1 MKKLFVFFIFV
12 IPAVLIAK
20 VHYAKVEPYE
30 SATIKASVSGTVL
43 KADYSLEGS
52 MLGDEAFV
60 QIDDLL
66 DRENLKNT
74 QESLELFSQNL
85 KINEQVLEGLKSTL
99 DRRKEYYER
108 INDLETASKTQK
120 DNAFAAYIG
129 AKNQYLGTQEKI
141 TTLKKQIID
150 LRYKAS
156 ILKDSIS
163 KKHIAFPGKY
173 LYHLMVHQGEFVAPG
188 VPVAAIYDI
197 SKAKVVVFLDREE
210 IKQIKEKKIFIDD
223 KETDLGIEKL
233 WKVADSQY
241 ISSYKA
247 KITLPT
253 KYQFSKL
260 LKIEFK

>member
-1 MKKLFVFFIFV
+1 MKKLLIFLL
-12 IPAVLIAK
+12 LILPISIFAK

-30 SATIKASVSGTVL
+30 RATIKASVSGTVL
-43 KADYSLEGS
+43 KADQSAEGDV
-52 MLGDEAFV
+52 LGDDAFV

-74 QESLELFSQNL
+74 EESLELFDENL
-85 KINEQVLEGLKSTL
+85 KTNEEILKGLQSTL
-99 DRRKEYYER
+99 ERRKEYYTR

-120 DNAFAAYIG
+120 DNAYAAYIG
-129 AKNQYLGTQEKI
+129 AKNQYLGTKEKI

-156 ILKDSIS
+156 MLKDSIF
-163 KKHIAFPGKY
+163 KKHVAFPDKY
-173 LYHLMVHQGEFVAPG
+173 LYKLMVHEGEFVAPG
-188 VPVAAIYDI
+188 VPLAVIDDI
-197 SKAKVVVFLDREE
+197 SKAKVVVFLDRDELKGVE
-210 IKQIKEKKIFIDD
+210 EKKIYIDD
-223 KETDLGIEKL
+223 SETDLHIDKL

-241 ISSYKA
+241 ISSYRVRV
-247 KITLPT
+247 ILPP